1 MSGVIVD
8 LLHLSRS
15 RLDNNLDVPHTGR
28 LQRSGATS
36 YIEGLDEGSGRMADS
51 NRACAGQE
59 VEGLPPHFYVPREG
73 ELLYHYT
80 SIAGA
85 RGILAGD
92 ALWLSDFACMNDPDE
107 YTYARDCFLEVYWDR
122 PVFVDMVPRLLATSA
137 LLGLENN
144 TKMFIGCL
152 SPTDDDPGQWERY
165 GDGGTGCAIGTD
177 ARFLVDWAGGNVRR
191 VVYDRDGLDRF
202 VGAGLMM
209 LQEEHELEPDDREAL
224 LELAQFFVSDLY
236 AFKRPQHRSER
247 EIRIS
252 RLLIRDAGV
261 ASGFSDHGGN
271 CPEGHVD
278 ALPVG
283 VREGRYGPTP
293 YVALPLSQG
302 DRKGIRSLTL
312 GPSFPGNRP
321 ADADELIAS
330 CPPSIEIRRAEPRS

>member
-1 MSGVIVD
+1 
-8 LLHLSRS
+8 
-15 RLDNNLDVPHTGR
+15 
-28 LQRSGATS
+28 
-36 YIEGLDEGSGRMADS
+36 MADS

-165 GDGGTGCAIGTD
+165 GDGGTGCAIGID
-177 ARFLVDWAGGNVRR
+177 ARFLVDWAGVNVRR
-191 VVYDRDGLDRF
+191 VVYDRAELDRF
-202 VGAGLMM
+202 VGAGLFM
-209 LQEEHELEPDDREAL
+209 LQEKHELEPDDREAL

-312 GPSFPGNRP
+312 GPSFPGNHP
-321 ADADELIAS
+321 ADYDELVAS